1 MQMADT
7 VAIFVQYARDLDP
20 GDKGVPGIKR
30 QPDVVMG
37 VRQKPL
43 QLVIVLHQHHQ
54 MMVIGQ
60 LEAIVAQQ
68 QVGKGIQLVAIRR
81 KADAA

>member
-7 VAIFVQYARDLDP
+7 VAIFLQHARELDP
-20 GDKGVPGIKR
+20 GDKGVSGIKR

-37 VRQKPL
+37 MGQKPL
-43 QLVIVLHQHHQ
+43 QLVIMLHQHHQ

-68 QVGKGIQLVAIRR
+68 QVGKGI
-81 KADAA
+81 